1 MDDKSVEA
9 VETLLEKHVNS
20 RDLPDAAL
28 VTSMEKKNGSLNE
41 SVFEL
46 TLLPEGELKRTFSTY
61 SVIAIGFGLTNSW
74 FGISASLITG
84 IQSGGPLLIVYGI
97 IIIALVSYCIGITL
111 SELLSAIPS
120 AGGQYVWTRVLAPR
134 KHLNFLAYLC
144 GSLAWGGA
152 IFTCASMAQAIANEL
167 MGFWVLNHPDH
178 VPQKWQL
185 FVIYELINAFLV
197 LFNCYGRILPIIGK
211 TVLYVSLFSYITIS
225 LTVLICSRGHYQ
237 KADFVFV
244 QFNNQTGWKSSG
256 IAFIVG
262 LINPNWSFSCL
273 DSATHLAEETT
284 KPRTDIPKA
293 ILGTVTMG
301 FLTSFTY
308 VIAMFFCIRNLDD
321 IYNSTTGMPIL
332 DIYYQALGNK
342 AGATCLG
349 VLIFLTACGCT
360 ISAQTW
366 QTRLCWSFAR
376 DNGLPFS
383 KWLAVVNP
391 KLGVPVNAHLF
402 SSAWVA
408 LLGILYLVSDAAF
421 NSMVVGCITMLLLSY
436 AVPVI
441 CLLYRGRNNI
451 KHGPFWLG
459 RVGFVCN
466 IVTLCWAL
474 FALVFFSF
482 PSFMPVT
489 GGTMNYFC
497 VVLVIYMIISLGYWW
512 FPIKK
517 WGCKEN
523 FAGGLGNSEEVEFPD
538 VCLTKI

>member
-1 MDDKSVEA
+1 MDEKIGD
-9 VETLLEKHVNS
+9 ETLANHIN
-20 RDLPDAAL
+20 DDAL
-28 VTSMEKKNGSLNE
+28 VRSMKKSDSSIHDL
-41 SVFEL
+41 VYEL
-46 TLLPEGELKRTFSTY
+46 TEVAPGELKRTFSTY
-61 SVIAIGFGLTNSW
+61 SIIAIGFGLTNSW

-97 IIIALVSYCIGITL
+97 IIIALISYTIGVTL
-111 SELLSAIPS
+111 SELSLAIPS
-120 AGGQYVWTRVLAPR
+120 AGGQYVWTRVLAP
-134 KHLNFLAYLC
+134 KKYLSFLAYTC

-152 IFTCASMAQAIANEL
+152 LFTCASMAQAIANEL

-185 FVIYELINAFLV
+185 FVIYELVNAFLV
-197 LFNCYGRILPIIGK
+197 IFNCYGRVLPIIGK
-211 TVLYVSLFSYITIS
+211 TVLYVSLFSYITITI
-225 LTVLICSRGHYQ
+225 TVLVCSRGNYQ
-237 KADFVFV
+237 TADFVFV
-244 QFNNQTGWKSSG
+244 HFNNNTGWKLAG

-262 LINPNWSFSCL
+262 LVNPNWSFSCL
-273 DSATHLAEETT
+273 DLATHLAEETN

-301 FLTSFTY
+301 FLTSITY
-308 VIAMFFCIRNLDD
+308 VIAMFFCIRNLEA
-321 IYNSTTGMPIL
+321 IYESSTGMPIL

-383 KWLAVVNP
+383 KYLAQVNP
-391 KLGVPVNAHLF
+391 KLGVPLNAHLF

-408 LLGILYLVSDAAF
+408 LLGILYLISDAAF
-421 NSMVVGCITMLLLSY
+421 NSMVVGCITFLLLSY
-436 AVPVI
+436 AVPVL

-459 RVGFVCN
+459 KFGFFCN
-466 IVTLCWAL
+466 IICLLWTV

-482 PSFMPVT
+482 PASMPVS
-489 GGTMNYFC
+489 GGTMNYFS
-497 VVLVIYMIISLGYWW
+497 VVMVIYLIITYGYWW
-512 FPIKK
+512 FPYKK

-523 FAGGLGNSEEVEFPD
+523 FAGGVGDHEEVEFPE
-538 VCLTKI
+538 VCLNEL